1 MARFSISYE
10 LKLDDGNWVDI
21 SPIVDSRK
29 TSIVRN
35 ICTTEF
41 KSAVDTASFTIQPA
55 PEFYA
60 LRSTIIDMLM
70 NAVNDM
76 DSHVYVKISQ
86 NDNNLFLGVI
96 DVGDLSIT
104 TLRIPQSLTIN
115 CEDLSTLY
123 LDTVPV
129 NFLVYEN
136 LKVSQIVKNLIEDAG
151 YVAGSVSLQTDDD
164 VVIRAFVADADEKD
178 TYRDYIDSL
187 LFEMGGYVLDC
198 DNDGVM
204 NVVRIPLGE
213 TTENSSRLV
222 DNYMSSSGIVS
233 ATAQREDDGIQ
244 LKWSTI
250 KETDPTAP
258 QTVYVDDIDREIDD
272 NNHLIGEIIEPND
285 YWPADGAETQAYL
298 EYEAKFLDREYQSG
312 QKKNENKDLSLIL
325 VKNAS
330 ISLTVWDENGEQIEA
345 DDAFNYPLP
354 FDEQTNPTFYP
365 TKAWLLLQ
373 NKMTTDANLTSVS
386 VQGDCV
392 YRDKINTL
400 LMPEA
405 SANPEEYDSIY
416 IYTLERAKHFAN
428 FYHDV
433 KRYARTTHTW
443 SELGNTELGSLV
455 KIAHKTTEIGQVAY
469 IVQVTTTF
477 LNKDTVKSSCV
488 AISIG
493 AYNEY
498 PFKEWGTNNGTPAD
512 SVYSV
517 TDYYLASDEY
527 QGITINTP
535 GWSTNANYQ
544 TDDGNFLWKYTRIQY
559 TSGKVETSAPVI
571 IAVKGDAKT
580 ISNIVTEYAPSYDKT
595 TPPEDG
601 WSTTYPQRESLDQ
614 VVWQRSK
621 LVYDDGTF
629 EYVDY
634 HITLGTIC
642 QYGWSPSVDIEPRAR
657 IWSWNNKLMTF
668 GGRCVG
674 DIRQV
679 WHNERSKQPVPGW
692 FLWMRWSFDNGQTW
706 ADAQCLD
713 SATAVDF
720 DLVGP
725 ESYQVNRLT
734 IVEAQTLE
742 FSIFRKNGLVGDC
755 TWALD
760 DASWNNGVKL
770 SNGQQTALG
779 DSCTIN
785 FPVTF
790 HAPSS
795 FTLYAS
801 VGSLEKRIIVIAEDI
816 STKNEF
822 VGKFPEGTFPDTA
835 KDDKPLKDGDFI
847 LQESSTDCVPYY
859 WDSTLNDG
867 KGGWLMA
874 DGNTPFELACIIMSQ
889 TMYEAMKAPNTQAS
903 ASIINL
909 FTSNLAAQNAFI
921 QMLGAQYIKLQQSG
935 AIYSGGYDK
944 YGNSLLG
951 SHGFHLSG
959 DGILQALAAILY
971 DVKIRSLDYEGKT
984 VLETKQAIKAEQYSF
999 TGSTPDCFRTSDIL
1013 IGEIVTING
1022 YECLKKNAEK
1032 YAVDNAEVYGVQVAY
1047 AYNRGYENGNKVS
1060 LSMKTEHAHT
1070 FLLYLKPYPS
1080 DNPIS
1085 WSITKNGASFY
1096 SGNYQYN
1103 AGDENEEVLLKSF
1116 ELSAND
1122 TIAVSIDFGVYA
1134 SVKCIC
1140 DGYNAFDEILTTG
1153 VAPFVLFTTE
1163 EVSQEIIGWASS
1175 DYCKK
1180 GTATVIKDNQD
1191 VPILYTKEETGI
1203 LDSINANFI
1212 LGETYNF
1219 DSGSTVS
1226 MSEIN
1231 NTVTSMLL
1239 LSGQAKFNTSDG
1251 NEIIID
1257 DNHLA
1262 YSISVSILAEIS
1274 RVVVH
1279 RIVIDDE
1286 EGSIGTA
1293 ADPIPFLFADNVNLQ
1308 SMRVEKTE
1316 GTTTVD
1322 YVFNGQTSQILD
1334 MYYEAGSRFVDYVR
1348 VDLEGYESSVF
1359 YAKMWVRN
1367 ATGSDPNTRY
1377 FLGLYDKNY
1386 NLLKASDIGFSLS
1399 TGLGNDP
1406 YQYYNATLGTFVD
1419 NRGDTYA
1426 QGYYVTGGFTL
1437 TETKSN
1443 TKLVFTLPVNPSSE
1457 EINQMEKNQAYVDN
1471 NGFLK
1476 VKI

>member
-86 NDNNLFLGVI
+86 SDNNLFLGVI

-123 LDTVPV
+123 LDTIPV

-151 YVAGSVSLQTDDD
+151 YVAGITTLQTDDD
-164 VVIRAFVADADEKD
+164 VVIRAFVVDADEKD
-178 TYRDYIDSL
+178 TYRDYIDTL

-213 TTENSSRLV
+213 TAENSSRLV

-233 ATAQREDDGIQ
+233 STAQREDDGIQ

-330 ISLTVWDENGEQIEA
+330 ISLTVWNENGEQIEA

-469 IVQVTTTF
+469 VVQVTTTF

-517 TDYYLASDEY
+517 TDYYLASNEY

-544 TDDGNFLWKYTRIQY
+544 TDDGTFLWKYTRIQY

-580 ISNIVTEYAPSYDKT
+580 ITNIITEYALGDST
-595 TPPEDG
+595 ETPPESG
-601 WSTTYPQRESLDQ
+601 WGPDYPVRTDFTQY
-614 VVWQRSK
+614 VWQRSK
-621 LVYDDGTF
+621 LQYSDESID
-629 EYVDY
+629 YVDI
-634 HITLGTIC
+634 HILLGTVI
-642 QYGWSPSVDIEPRAR
+642 QYGWSPSSDVAPKAR

-679 WHNERSKQPVPGW
+679 WQNERSNQPVPGW
-692 FLWMRWSFDNGQTW
+692 YLWQRFSFDNGKTW
-706 ADAQCLD
+706 TEPQCLY
-713 SATAVDF
+713 ANGGTLDF
-720 DLVGP
+720 NIVGP
-725 ESYQVNRLT
+725 SSYVVDRGT
-734 IVEAQTLE
+734 IIKKQTLTYDVY
-742 FSIFRKNGLVGDC
+742 RKDGLIGDC
-755 TWALD
+755 LWKLD
-760 DASWNNGVKL
+760 DASWNAGIKF
-770 SNGQQTALG
+770 SNGQQT
-779 DSCTIN
+779 
-785 FPVTF
+785 V
-790 HAPSS
+790 
-795 FTLYAS
+795 
-801 VGSLEKRIIVIAEDI
+801 VGDI
-816 STKNEF
+816 STIILNVEDRMPLYFTLIATIGAVEKRVNVCADDINSDIEF
-822 VGKFPEGTFPDTA
+822 VGIYTGDSRPSTA
-835 KDDKPLKDGDFI
+835 SNGKPLIHGDHI
-847 LQESSTDCVPYY
+847 LVIRDNGNRVPYW
-859 WDSTLNDG
+859 WDSEANDA
-867 KGGWLMA
+867 KGAWVVA
-874 DGNTPFELACIIMSQ
+874 DVNTPYKIACAAMAN
-889 TMYEAMKAPNTQAS
+889 TLYEALKSPNTEET

-909 FTSNLAAQNAFI
+909 FAANVAAQNAFI
-921 QMLGAQYIKLQQSG
+921 KNLGTQFFQLLDKG
-935 AIYSGGYDK
+935 AIYSGGY
-944 YGNSLLG
+944 N
-951 SHGFHLSG
+951 
-959 DGILQALAAILY
+959 
-971 DVKIRSLDYEGKT
+971 
-984 VLETKQAIKAEQYSF
+984 
-999 TGSTPDCFRTSDIL
+999 
-1013 IGEIVTING
+1013 
-1022 YECLKKNAEK
+1022 EK
-1032 YAVDNAEVYGVQVAY
+1032 G
-1047 AYNRGYENGNKVS
+1047 
-1060 LSMKTEHAHT
+1060 
-1070 FLLYLKPYPS
+1070 
-1080 DNPIS
+1080 
-1085 WSITKNGASFY
+1085 
-1096 SGNYQYN
+1096 
-1103 AGDENEEVLLKSF
+1103 ENETGTKGIFIDASGTIKVVEGQF
-1116 ELSAND
+1116 ERAL
-1122 TIAVSIDFGVYA
+1122 VS
-1134 SVKCIC
+1134 
-1140 DGYNAFDEILTTG
+1140 
-1153 VAPFVLFTTE
+1153 
-1163 EVSQEIIGWASS
+1163 
-1175 DYCKK
+1175 
-1180 GTATVIKDNQD
+1180 
-1191 VPILYTKEETGI
+1191 
-1203 LDSINANFI
+1203 
-1212 LGETYNF
+1212 GEF
-1219 DSGSTVS
+1219 LCS
-1226 MSEIN
+1226 
-1231 NTVTSMLL
+1231 
-1239 LSGQAKFNTSDG
+1239 
-1251 NEIIID
+1251 
-1257 DNHLA
+1257 
-1262 YSISVSILAEIS
+1262 
-1274 RVVVH
+1274 
-1279 RIVIDDE
+1279 DE
-1286 EGSIGTA
+1286 EGVVFSTSLGVKGGSITCSPKTHWSF
-1293 ADPIPFLFADNVNLQ
+1293 DEFRKVYVNG
-1308 SMRVEKTE
+1308 SSVT
-1316 GTTTVD
+1316 
-1322 YVFNGQTSQILD
+1322 YNGQTYTS
-1334 MYYEAGSRFVDYVR
+1334 SRYS
-1348 VDLEGYESSVF
+1348 GGKIYESGTVSVP
-1359 YAKMWVRN
+1359 Y
-1367 ATGSDPNTRY
+1367 D
-1377 FLGLYDKNY
+1377 GLYQIALSVTSGLLFTFELNGDIIRSKWAEYSNFFEVFNLNLTKNDVLEFTVWRAPNYDGVADSYFSWTPENTAILFY
-1386 NLLKASDIGFSLS
+1386 NNSINNWSYIFYDSEDYFTTDSLVTSYFNSTTLPLLASPKGWADGINTYDEIYAAVEGQQIWINGAYEIPLYFIKRTDRLDVFVLNKGGISLFYPDGEEFSSIGYYDIEGTVTLMTTVRGLY
-1399 TGLGNDP
+1399 TGNVLP
-1406 YQYYNATLGTFVD
+1406 YQENTLIGAAAENLRFSAYLKSLDVSGNGNVLGELTAT
-1419 NRGDTYA
+1419 
-1426 QGYYVTGGFTL
+1426 
-1437 TETKSN
+1437 
-1443 TKLVFTLPVNPSSE
+1443 
-1457 EINQMEKNQAYVDN
+1457 
-1471 NGFLK
+1471 K
-1476 VKI
+1476 VWGAVAN